1 MTNEVVTWEESVI
14 LHQEQSVALFKE
26 KRLMVTTCT
35 SNERLTEMQAQVKG
49 VLLTAQELKLRSV
62 MEDAIELLSLIRWQF
77 AEINPPRGR
86 GPAPGKIRDGA
97 VTNISPDT
105 LRQEA
110 SRNRKYARQWPNK
123 EALEADI
130 AAMRSGDQEAERKLV
145 ILEKRPISKK
155 EYAEQATIG
164 PMAEAIA
171 YLRATGELQG
181 AVGKME
187 ALYKACVE
195 HFGGIN
201 DKMMGGVTESVMEI
215 NNVHRKL
222 ESMRNKTKL
231 IGVKK

>member
-1 MTNEVVTWEESVI
+1 MTNEIVTWEEAVI
-14 LHQEQSVALFKE
+14 SNQERNIALFEE
-26 KRLMVTTCT
+26 KKVMITTCT
-35 SNERLTEMQAQVKG
+35 SNERLNEMRAQIKG
-49 VLLTAQELKLRSV
+49 VLLTAQEMKLRSI
-62 MEDAIELLSLIRWQF
+62 MEDAIELLALIRWQL
-77 AEINPPRGR
+77 AELNPPQRGKR
-86 GPAPGKIRDGA
+86 SDLTYAGVGTGRK
-97 VTNISPDT
+97 TNAEAH
-105 LRQEA
+105 EA

-145 ILEKRPISKK
+145 VLEKHPISKK

-187 ALYKACVE
+187 ALYQACVE

-201 DKMMGGVTESVMEI
+201 DKLMGGVTESVMEI

-231 IGVKK
+231 VGVKK